1 MKEVRGLSELLI
13 LNSRSVVGSS
23 NGRYALDPRRQYVI
37 DAYVEGLRSIRL
49 FELFRQCGF
58 PPAIKNW
65 HAWLFKHGFSAEDV
79 NVSNSSVAEYYG
91 VKPLW
96 CTAYSQGV
104 VVRAVGDDDYFVV
117 MECSRACV
125 GYQHLQ
131 VLLTPGGCL
140 D

>member
-1 MKEVRGLSELLI
+1 MSKLLI
-13 LNSRSVVGSS
+13 LNSRPTVGSS
-23 NGRYALDPRRQYVI
+23 CGGYALDPGCQYVI
-37 DAYVEGLRSIRL
+37 DADVESLRSILL

-65 HAWLFKHGFSAEDV
+65 HSWLFKHGFSAKV
-79 NVSNSSVAEYYG
+79 PNVTNSSVAECYG

-96 CTAYSQGV
+96 RTDYSQGV
-104 VVRAVGDDDYFVV
+104 VVRAVGEDDYFVV

-125 GYQHLQ
+125 GYRHLQ
-131 VLLTPGGCL
+131 ILLTPGGCL